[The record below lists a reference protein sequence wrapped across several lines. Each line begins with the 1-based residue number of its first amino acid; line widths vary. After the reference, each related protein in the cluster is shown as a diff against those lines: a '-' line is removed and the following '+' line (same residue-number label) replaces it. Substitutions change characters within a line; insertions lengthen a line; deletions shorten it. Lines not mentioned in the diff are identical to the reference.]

1 MKMEFVEKEL
11 KSWGEIIITTSG
23 GEKFEIH
30 MGDTEFDYENRVIRL
45 KSSNAHYVIEGDSV
59 ESITKHYGHPD
70 DD

>member
-23 GEKFEIH
+23 GQKFEIH
-30 MGDTEFDYENRVIRL
+30 WATRSSTTTNRVIRL
-45 KSSNAHYVIEGDSV
+45 KSANALYVIEGDSV

-70 DD
+70 D